1 VLRAS
6 AVASALVVD
15 RHLRALVAALITA
28 LITVLITALITA
40 RDAGRIERSSVSSE
54 YVRAP

>member
-28 LITVLITALITA
+28 LVL
-40 RDAGRIERSSVSSE
+40 
-54 YVRAP
+54 